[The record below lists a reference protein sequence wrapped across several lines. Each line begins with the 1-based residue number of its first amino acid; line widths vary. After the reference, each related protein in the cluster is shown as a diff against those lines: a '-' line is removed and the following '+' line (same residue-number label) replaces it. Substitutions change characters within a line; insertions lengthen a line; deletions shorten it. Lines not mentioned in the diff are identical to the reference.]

1 MGSLRSVRPSRT
13 YWFSQLS
20 YLMQFC
26 RDGSEVQSP
35 RHLSLHRSHAPAA
48 PPSLL
53 RVPLGS
59 VPRTHWY
66 YEALRLPAIR
76 PGGLVDSPVGTGPHS
91 SLRSLPWRVLPR
103 KGQGF
108 GLPVPSTG
116 GFWLGDGRVSQVP
129 GGPSIACP
137 ASSKLRRTRG
147 ARPIRHQRCCLP
159 TPDTGSAS
167 TKSDFGAIHTA
178 YDLAVYASPLRL
190 PPRRKTR
197 FRLAATLGRT
207 GLSPARSDRKVSE
220 TPLSSTDLRHLF
232 PLPQA

>member
-1 MGSLRSVRPSRT
+1 MIGTGESLMFTRRAADSDGRS
-13 YWFSQLS
+13 
-20 YLMQFC
+20 
-26 RDGSEVQSP
+26 
-35 RHLSLHRSHAPAA
+35 PA
-48 PPSLL
+48 
-53 RVPLGS
+53 V
-59 VPRTHWY
+59 VF
-66 YEALRLPAIR
+66 
-76 PGGLVDSPVGTGPHS
+76 PGGS
-91 SLRSLPWRVLPR
+91 RS
-103 KGQGF
+103 G
-108 GLPVPSTG
+108 
-116 GFWLGDGRVSQVP
+116 SQVP
-129 GGPSIACP
+129 GGHLIACP

-220 TPLSSTDLRHLF
+220 TPLSSTDLRHLVPF
-232 PLPQA
+232 PQTYPGARLAPLRCHHVGRISSPAAAFVPAPRAPGS